1 MLISKKEPYGKKNS
15 FTHFIGYNDDDD
27 LRSLCIKSPQMIG
40 YAKHFNSNKTMSF
53 KVNYNRLLKKYT
65 KTWEKI
71 SNLMNIEFDSEP
83 VMVIM
88 ITTYRKKKSHMV
100 IKSIQIFKA
109 KTHQTKMHYTNF
121 YL

>member
-40 YAKHFNSNKTMSF
+40 YAKHSNSNKTMSF

-88 ITTYRKKKSHMV
+88 ITTYRKKKV
-100 IKSIQIFKA
+100 IW
-109 KTHQTKMHYTNF
+109 
-121 YL
+121 